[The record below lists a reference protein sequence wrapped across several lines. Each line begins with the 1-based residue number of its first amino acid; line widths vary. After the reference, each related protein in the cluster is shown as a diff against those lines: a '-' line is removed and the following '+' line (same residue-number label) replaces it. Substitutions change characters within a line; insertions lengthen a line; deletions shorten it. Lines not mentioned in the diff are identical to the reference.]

1 MIRPAIRGNP
11 DAHSP
16 IAASLDELIALRR
29 DAAGLTFRAV
39 RVKGAQGGGHL
50 SHFRGR
56 GMEFD
61 EARPYQTGDDLRTI
75 DWRVT
80 ARTGKPYTKLFREE
94 RDRSVF
100 AWLDLRPPMGFATE
114 GRFKS
119 VRAAQTAALVAWTAL
134 ADGDR
139 FGGLLFDESDHR
151 EYRPALG
158 HRSVLRYL
166 QHVAAHYHDRDQ
178 HGPKSAS
185 LPTGEQALARLQRVA
200 KPGSLIFL
208 LSDFR
213 DLGEDVVARLTQI
226 ARHADVVAV
235 FFSDPLERE
244 LPPPDTYRVKVGRGS
259 MEVDAGSGSAR
270 RAYRMGF
277 QARVGQLAALAT
289 QSGFRFLNCTTAQ
302 SPVDL
307 LMERFR
313 RR

>member
-1 MIRPAIRGNP
+1 MTTPAMRGSREP
-11 DAHSP
+11 KSP
-16 IAASLDELIALRR
+16 VAVSLDELIALRR
-29 DAAGLTFRAV
+29 EAAGLTFRAV

-50 SHFRGR
+50 SQFRGR

-61 EARPYQTGDDLRTI
+61 EARPYQDGDDLRTI

-100 AWLDLRPPMGFATE
+100 AWLDLRPPMGFATQ

-134 ADGDR
+134 ADSDR
-139 FGGLLFDESDHR
+139 FGGLLFDQSDHR
-151 EYRPALG
+151 EYRPGLG

-166 QHVAAHYHDRDQ
+166 QHVAAHYTR
-178 HGPKSAS
+178 GPDAAS
-185 LPTGEQALARLQRVA
+185 PDSPTGEQALARLQRVA
-200 KPGSLIFL
+200 RPGSLIFL

-213 DLGEDVVARLTQI
+213 NLGDEMTARLTQI
-226 ARHADVVAV
+226 ARHADVVAIL
-235 FFSDPLERE
+235 FSDVLERE
-244 LPPPDTYRVKVGRGS
+244 LPPPDTYRIRVGSGS
-259 MEVDAGSGSAR
+259 MEVDASRNSAR

-277 QARVGQLAALAT
+277 QAREEQLAELAT
-289 QSGFRFLNCTTAQ
+289 HSGFHFLRCTTEQ
-302 SPVDL
+302 SPADV